1 MPWSDFKP
9 QKKAIVESAIRE
21 LKNIVPE
28 IKKECIEIQDIET
41 EIILNE
47 TPRLNQFNN
56 TTLAIELPHTPSTS
70 VKHITRRIEVTETEF
85 QKGV

>member
-56 TTLAIELPHTPSTS
+56 TTLAIELPHTLRTLSWS
-70 VKHITRRIEVTETEF
+70 HYCVT
-85 QKGV
+85 